1 MIAAHLDSLLFLLLV
16 AVALLFQFLA
26 KTAGKT
32 GKDQTKTTS
41 TPTRRTPTP
50 MRRALAESDEDR
62 IRKLLEA
69 LGQSPTSKPPPPV
82 VPRRDIPP
90 RPLAPVQPPISPFS
104 QLRREKSRKRE
115 IITKEIPPPRPV
127 EGAKKKVPLAFE
139 VQERSFPIAP
149 PASFKAPAETDAG
162 VTPTIAKAEERRTDI
177 ATLLA
182 SASGLRDA
190 MILREILG
198 PPRGLRIQVDIDDG
212 IFRSNASSEHRVN

>member
-1 MIAAHLDSLLFLLLV
+1 MIAAHLDSLLFFLLV
-16 AVALLFQFLA
+16 AVAVLFQFLA

-32 GKDQTKTTS
+32 GKDQSKRISTS
-41 TPTRRTPTP
+41 TPRTPTP
-50 MRRALAESDEDR
+50 MRRAPAESDEDR

-69 LGQSPTSKPPPPV
+69 LGQPPTSKPPPPV
-82 VPRRDIPP
+82 VPRTDIPP

-104 QLRREKSRKRE
+104 QLRREKSHKRE
-115 IITKEIPPPRPV
+115 IITKEIPPPRPIG
-127 EGAKKKVPLAFE
+127 GAVPPAFE

-149 PASFKAPAETDAG
+149 PAIFKAPAETHAG

-182 SASGLRDA
+182 SVSGLRDA

-198 PPRGLRIQVDIDDG
+198 PPRGLRIQMDIDDG
-212 IFRSNASSEHRVN
+212 ILRSNASSAHRVN

>member
-32 GKDQTKTTS
+32 GKDQTKQTS
-41 TPTRRTPTP
+41 TPIPRTPTP
-50 MRRALAESDEDR
+50 MRRAPTESDEDR

-69 LGQSPTSKPPPPV
+69 LGQPPTSRPPPSV
-82 VPRRDIPP
+82 VPRTDIPP

-115 IITKEIPPPRPV
+115 ITPKEIPPPRTVRGV
-127 EGAKKKVPLAFE
+127 EKIVPPAFE
-139 VQERSFPIAP
+139 VQEGRLVIAP
-149 PASFKAPAETDAG
+149 PPIFKAPAETYAG
-162 VTPTIAKAEERRTDI
+162 ATPTIAKAEGLRADV

-182 SASGLRDA
+182 STSRLRGA
-190 MILREILG
+190 IILREILG
-198 PPRGLRIQVDIDDG
+198 PPRGLRMLDLL
-212 IFRSNASSEHRVN
+212 